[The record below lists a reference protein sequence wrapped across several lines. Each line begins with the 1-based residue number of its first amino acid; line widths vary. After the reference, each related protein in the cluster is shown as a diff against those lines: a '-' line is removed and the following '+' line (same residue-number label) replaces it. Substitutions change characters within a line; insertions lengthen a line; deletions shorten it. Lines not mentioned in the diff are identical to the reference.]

1 MDDSKYELT
10 NLTVQF
16 TITNLEGRYAF
27 LISLSVT
34 ADPIMIRVQ
43 AVDSNP
49 RCLVLGQ
56 NDKTKVT
63 FYMSPQNQFHF
74 LYMYLLFYFLI
85 SRKPEFNIV
94 KLIQKIGHVLVSD
107 IQLLVDGLYKLLK
120 SNLKRFDIACLK
132 TWGLTCQNKEDS
144 MSNLYTQ
151 ICLSNTLNVI
161 MYSMLR
167 DCPYMSTYRFDHSE
181 TR

>member
-1 MDDSKYELT
+1 MCMLSKIMDDSKYELT

-63 FYMSPQNQFHF
+63 FYMSPQN
-74 LYMYLLFYFLI
+74 
-85 SRKPEFNIV
+85 
-94 KLIQKIGHVLVSD
+94 
-107 IQLLVDGLYKLLK
+107 
-120 SNLKRFDIACLK
+120 
-132 TWGLTCQNKEDS
+132 
-144 MSNLYTQ
+144 
-151 ICLSNTLNVI
+151 
-161 MYSMLR
+161 
-167 DCPYMSTYRFDHSE
+167 
-181 TR
+181 

>member
-1 MDDSKYELT
+1 MCMLPKIMDDSKYELT

-63 FYMSPQNQFHF
+63 FYMSPQN
-74 LYMYLLFYFLI
+74 
-85 SRKPEFNIV
+85 
-94 KLIQKIGHVLVSD
+94 
-107 IQLLVDGLYKLLK
+107 
-120 SNLKRFDIACLK
+120 
-132 TWGLTCQNKEDS
+132 
-144 MSNLYTQ
+144 
-151 ICLSNTLNVI
+151 
-161 MYSMLR
+161 
-167 DCPYMSTYRFDHSE
+167 
-181 TR
+181 

>member
-1 MDDSKYELT
+1 MCTLPKIMDDSKYELT

-63 FYMSPQNQFHF
+63 FYMSPQN
-74 LYMYLLFYFLI
+74 
-85 SRKPEFNIV
+85 
-94 KLIQKIGHVLVSD
+94 
-107 IQLLVDGLYKLLK
+107 
-120 SNLKRFDIACLK
+120 
-132 TWGLTCQNKEDS
+132 
-144 MSNLYTQ
+144 
-151 ICLSNTLNVI
+151 
-161 MYSMLR
+161 
-167 DCPYMSTYRFDHSE
+167 
-181 TR
+181 